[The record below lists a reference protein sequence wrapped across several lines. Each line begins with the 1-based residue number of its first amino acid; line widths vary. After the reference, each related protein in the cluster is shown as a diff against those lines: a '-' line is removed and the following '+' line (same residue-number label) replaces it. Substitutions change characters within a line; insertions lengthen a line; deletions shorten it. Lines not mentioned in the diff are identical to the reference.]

1 MFNRLAALFLLIILF
16 PIFLLV
22 GLLIF
27 LQDGLPVFFKQKRVG
42 VNYSFFYIYK
52 FRTMQKDTPNV
63 ATHLLTNPE
72 QYLLKIGALLRK
84 LSLDEL
90 PNLINIIRGE
100 MVFVGPRP
108 ALYNQDDLMALRVA
122 AGVDKLIPGITGW
135 AQVNGRDELSLEQK
149 VALEKEYLAKKSLTV
164 DFQILI
170 KTFTNVLFS
179 KGVTH

>member
-1 MFNRLAALFLLIILF
+1 M
-16 PIFLLV
+16 
-22 GLLIF
+22 
-27 LQDGLPVFFKQKRVG
+27 K
-42 VNYSFFYIYK
+42 
-52 FRTMQKDTPNV
+52 KDTPNI

-108 ALYNQDDLMALRVA
+108 ALYNQDDLMALRAA

>member
-1 MFNRLAALFLLIILF
+1 MFNRITALFLLIILF
-16 PIFLLV
+16 PIFLIV
-22 GLLIF
+22 GFLIF

-52 FRTMQKDTPNV
+52 FRTMKKDTPNV
-63 ATHLLTNPE
+63 ATHLLTNPA

-108 ALYNQDDLMALRVA
+108 ALYNQDDLMALRAA

>member
-1 MFNRLAALFLLIILF
+1 MLNRIAALFLLIILA
-16 PIFLLV
+16 PIFIIV

-27 LQDGLPVFFKQKRVG
+27 IQDGFPVFFKQKRVG

-52 FRTMQKDTPNV
+52 FRTMKKDTPNV

-149 VALEKEYLAKKSLTV
+149 VALEKEYLAKKSLFI

-170 KTFTNVLFS
+170 KTFTNVLGS
-179 KGVTH
+179 EGVTH

>member
-1 MFNRLAALFLLIILF
+1 MLNRIAAFLLLTILS
-16 PIFLLV
+16 PIFLIV

-27 LQDGLPVFFKQKRVG
+27 IQDGFPVFFKQKRVG

-52 FRTMQKDTPNV
+52 FRTMKKDTPNV
-63 ATHLLTNPE
+63 ATHLLANPE

-90 PNLINIIRGE
+90 PNLINIINGE

-135 AQVNGRDELSLEQK
+135 AQVNGRDELRLEQK
-149 VALEKEYLAKKSLTV
+149 VALEKEYLQKKSLTI

>member
-1 MFNRLAALFLLIILF
+1 MLNRIAALILLIILF
-16 PIFLLV
+16 PIFLIV
-22 GLLIF
+22 GFLIF
-27 LQDGLPVFFKQKRVG
+27 IQDGLPIFFKQKRVG
-42 VNYSFFYIYK
+42 VNYSYFHIYK
-52 FRTMQKDTPNV
+52 FRTMKKDTPNV

-90 PNLINIIRGE
+90 PNLINIISGE

-149 VALEKEYLAKKSLTV
+149 VALEKEYLVKKSLFI

>member
-1 MFNRLAALFLLIILF
+1 MLNRIAALILLIILF
-16 PIFLLV
+16 PIFLIV
-22 GLLIF
+22 GFLIF
-27 LQDGLPVFFKQKRVG
+27 IQDGLPVFFKQKRVG

-52 FRTMQKDTPNV
+52 FRTMKKDTPNV

-149 VALEKEYLAKKSLTV
+149 VALEKEYLAKKSLFI

-170 KTFTNVLFS
+170 KTITNVLFS

>member
-1 MFNRLAALFLLIILF
+1 
-16 PIFLLV
+16 
-22 GLLIF
+22 
-27 LQDGLPVFFKQKRVG
+27 
-42 VNYSFFYIYK
+42 
-52 FRTMQKDTPNV
+52 
-63 ATHLLTNPE
+63 
-72 QYLLKIGALLRK
+72 
-84 LSLDEL
+84 
-90 PNLINIIRGE
+90 

-149 VALEKEYLAKKSLTV
+149 VVLEKEYLAKKSLSV